1 MGDSSMFADIRLKN
15 QIMDGDSSNLQP
27 SIKDRRSHST
37 DNEPTKLLLICLCIY
52 IIHLCLNLQN
62 FTFMKKD
69 AKNKD
74 LVNK

>member
-1 MGDSSMFADIRLKN
+1 MGDSSMFVNIRLKN

-37 DNEPTKLLLICLCIY
+37 DNEPTKLLLIYLCIY

-62 FTFMKKD
+62 FTIIKKD
-69 AKNKD
+69 TKNKD